1 MGILSVAVGLE
12 DAITPVCAKPY
23 NNQMP
28 STAIYYEVIMQLSAT
43 NLSFLGFRQVS
54 ASPVS

>member
-12 DAITPVCAKPY
+12 DAMCAKPY